1 MTLSERKGYKIMKK
15 TVFSGAATA
24 LITPMK
30 DGKVDY
36 ESFGRLIDFQINGG
50 IDALVVCGTTGEPST
65 LTNEE
70 HLEAMEF
77 CIKRTAGRVP
87 VLCGTGSND
96 TAFAL
101 EMSQYICK
109 KGADALLMVTPYYN
123 KTSQRGLIKHFYTIA
138 DGVDKPIIVYNVP
151 SRTGLCIKPE
161 TYAELAKHPNIVG
174 IKEAG
179 GDMSAIAHTMA
190 LCGDEISLYSGN
202 DDQIVPIM
210 SLGGRGVI
218 SVLSNLVPGEIH
230 KICALFDEGK
240 IKESL
245 KLQLKYHDLISA
257 LFCEVNPIP
266 VKAAMALMGYC
277 NGELRLPLCEM
288 EEKNHARLSAI
299 MKEMG
304 II

>member
-1 MTLSERKGYKIMKK
+1 MKK
-15 TVFSGAATA
+15 TVFTGAATA
-24 LITPMK
+24 LITPFK
-30 DGKVDY
+30 DGKIDY

-65 LTNEE
+65 LDDSE
-70 HLEAMEF
+70 HIAAMEY
-77 CIKRTAGRVP
+77 CINRTAGRVP

-96 TAFAL
+96 TAYAVSL
-101 EMSQYICK
+101 SKRACEM
-109 KGADALLMVTPYYN
+109 GADALLMVTPYYN
-123 KTSQRGLIKHFYTIA
+123 KTTQRGLVKHFNAVA
-138 DGVDKPIIVYNVP
+138 DSVDKPIIVYNVP

-161 TYAELAKHPNIVG
+161 TYAELAKHPNIVAF
-174 IKEAG
+174 KEAG

-190 LCGDEISLYSGN
+190 LCGDELTLYSGN
-202 DDQIVPIM
+202 DDQIVPVM
-210 SLGGRGVI
+210 SLGGKGVI
-218 SVLSNLVPGEIH
+218 SVLSNLIPGDVH
-230 KICALFDEGK
+230 KICALFEEGK
-240 IKESL
+240 TKESL

-288 EEKNHARLSAI
+288 EEKNLNKLSSI
-299 MKEMG
+299 MKELA